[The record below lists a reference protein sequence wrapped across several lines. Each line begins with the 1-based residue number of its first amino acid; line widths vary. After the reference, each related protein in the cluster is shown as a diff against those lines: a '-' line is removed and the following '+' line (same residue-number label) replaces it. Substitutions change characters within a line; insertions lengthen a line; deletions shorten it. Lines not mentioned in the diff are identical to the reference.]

1 MAHETESIKTLTDD
15 GDALTKKEREI
26 KSNLIGQL
34 IAAKLL
40 GRGLSKSGSQQN
52 LRSLQ
57 LADVRSNALHQVSQQ
72 EGQEIFEISF
82 SS

>member
-15 GDALTKKEREI
+15 GDALDHKGERI

-40 GRGLSKSGSQQN
+40 G
-52 LRSLQ
+52 
-57 LADVRSNALHQVSQQ
+57 
-72 EGQEIFEISF
+72 
-82 SS
+82 